1 MFTNFSNF
9 FCVSNLQSKLAFLC
23 VFYSFMFINQLIVT
37 VGLLDM
43 DRLLLEVF
51 SICFTILPL
60 QSIGTSA
67 KQNEG
72 EIVDILFANATR
84 ASLNFRVLLT
94 TILQP

>member
-1 MFTNFSNF
+1 MF
-9 FCVSNLQSKLAFLC
+9 V
-23 VFYSFMFINQLIVT
+23 NQLIVT

-72 EIVDILFANATR
+72 EIVDILFANATH

-94 TILQP
+94 TILQPWDLVCIEVFPLQLDHLYSEV